1 MYDIYTIVDYLFPL
15 IVALGLVFSWKVP
28 TARWFLLSYF
38 FVVLFS
44 SASFP
49 ITIQWNTHYYIFEA
63 LINIVFIFP
72 ILYRRD
78 LALFLYSK
86 TGLDFYHQ
94 VYKKQKLSAQ
104 ECVIILVVALSVL
117 ANVITWLEVL
127 AYKYYWLDNAYFKLY
142 CRDNI
147 ILLIQFLLC
156 GCFITY
162 SLKAESRELNYDRA
176 QN

>member
-1 MYDIYTIVDYLFPL
+1 MNDIYTIVDYLFPV

-38 FVVLFS
+38 LIVLIS
-44 SASFP
+44 STTFP
-49 ITIQWNTHYYIFEA
+49 ITVQWNTHYYIFEA
-63 LINIVFIFP
+63 LINIVFMFP
-72 ILYRRD
+72 ILYRKD

-86 TGLDFYHQ
+86 TGTDFYLQ
-94 VYKKQKLSAQ
+94 VYKKQKFSAQ
-104 ECVIILVVALSVL
+104 ECAIILIVALSILV
-117 ANVITWLEVL
+117 NIITWFEVL
-127 AYKYYWLDNAYFKLY
+127 AYKYYWLDNAYFKLF

-162 SLKAESRELNYDRA
+162 AIKAESRELNYDRA
-176 QN
+176 QS